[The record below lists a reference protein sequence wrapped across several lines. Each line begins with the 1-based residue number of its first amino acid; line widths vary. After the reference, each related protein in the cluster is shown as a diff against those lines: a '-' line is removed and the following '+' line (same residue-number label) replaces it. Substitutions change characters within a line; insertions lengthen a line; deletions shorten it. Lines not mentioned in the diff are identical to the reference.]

1 MAKIPEASKNAWT
14 EPESDFAPK
23 YPYNNV
29 FQSESGHF
37 QEFDDTPGA
46 ERIRTQHRTGSF
58 TEIQADGSE
67 VTTIIGDKYTIVHK
81 NNNVLIKGT
90 CNITIEGDSIV
101 DIIGDKIERITGNYY
116 QQISGNFEQVVEK
129 EIKQTSGGDV
139 ALNVGG
145 VLGTYTI
152 RAGGHVDLHS
162 DLDVD
167 GGISGSSVNSTGS
180 VSADKGMYAGASGI
194 ATIGGISAGFPS
206 ASGPGV
212 ITATASVSAPLI
224 SGIITKDIRGTME
237 AIRLGFDIHTHGVI
251 AHSYTT
257 PPIPLM

>member
-1 MAKIPEASKNAWT
+1 MAKIPEPSKNSWT
-14 EPESDFAPK
+14 EPESDFAPQ

-29 FQSESGHF
+29 FQTEAGHF
-37 QEFDDTPGA
+37 QEFDDTPGS
-46 ERIRTQHRTGSF
+46 ERIRTQHRTGTF
-58 TEIQADGSE
+58 TEIQADGSQ
-67 VTTIIGDKYTIVHK
+67 VNTIVGDNYTIVQK
-81 NNNVLIKGT
+81 NDNVLIKGT
-90 CNITIEGDSIV
+90 CNLTIEGDCIV
-101 DIIGDKIERITGNYY
+101 NIIGDKIERITGNYY
-116 QQISGNFEQVVEK
+116 QQISGNFEQMVEK
-129 EIKQTSGGDV
+129 KIKQTSGDDV
-139 ALNVGG
+139 AINVGG
-145 VLGTYTI
+145 TLGTYTI
-152 RAGGHVDLHS
+152 RAGSHVDIHA

-180 VSADKGMYAGASGI
+180 VTADKGMYAGISGI

-212 ITATASVSAPLI
+212 ITGTVSVSAPLI

-237 AIRLGFDIHTHGVI
+237 AIRLGFDMHTHGVI